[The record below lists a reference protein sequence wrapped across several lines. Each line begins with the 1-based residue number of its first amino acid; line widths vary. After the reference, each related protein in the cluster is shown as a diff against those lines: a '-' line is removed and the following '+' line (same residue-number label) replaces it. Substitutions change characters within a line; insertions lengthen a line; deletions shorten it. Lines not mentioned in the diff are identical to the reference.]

1 MKQIVVLLVLN
12 LLVAI
17 WANNHHVSTVYVLTP
32 FVDVIPES
40 VQLST
45 EESNLLQ
52 QLPTQAEARSM
63 QQAYARLGSTLSV
76 HDILRGI
83 DALEHSSY
91 PLRAGQK
98 NILLPKLL
106 EFQEK
111 HRRIQEVQRELI
123 QLEYSLRTDTE
134 NIRKDIQPN
143 STKGGEHE

>member
-32 FVDVIPES
+32 FVDVIPDS

-45 EESNLLQ
+45 EEATLLQ

-76 HDILRGI
+76 HDIFRGI
-83 DALEHSSY
+83 EALEHSSY
-91 PLRAGQK
+91 PLREGQK
-98 NILLPKLL
+98 NTLLPKLM

-111 HRRIQEVQRELI
+111 HRRIQDVQRELI
-123 QLEYSLRTDTE
+123 QLEYSLRVDTE
-134 NIRKDIQPN
+134 KIRKDSGPN
-143 STKGGEHE
+143 SNKGGENE